1 MALPSTTNQ
10 HSDEN
15 IMFHHVQFGIFLME
29 D

>member
-10 HSDEN
+10 HNDEN
-15 IMFHHVQFGIFLME
+15 IMFHHVQSGIFLME